1 MGPFQR
7 VVKHL
12 LSPLPLTTHSYQWA
26 ALGGHCEIRQELSVP
41 EIRPYTLDRCLSSQR
56 EAQEEVAGGAGASS
70 AEREILTN
78 VEWAAPR
85 VRLPPIQHLAPLPST
100 SGRQVGDGAPPPQPI
115 PRRPPAPTS
124 SSPLGPSG
132 AASRTPPDRALR
144 PSPSAPGYR
153 APGSERLSPG
163 SRSLPGSFPEL
174 RSAAFPKF
182 GRLLLC
188 SFRRGC
194 SACGVRK
201 PEASAEPSASQAPA
215 LGLPQLTSL
224 PVRALLSVLWLG
236 LAWFGLA
243 YFGSVWFGLVWFGVV
258 WCGLVWCGVLCC
270 AVLCFAL
277 LWIWIFPFL
286 K

>member
-132 AASRTPPDRALR
+132 GQCCPPPRSGARVDPVLRAPFVGVCGSRPGARKNWRGRGGQGPQIRPGLSLPPSLCPALSPVLSRLPDPSGPSAASQP
-144 PSPSAPGYR
+144 
-153 APGSERLSPG
+153 
-163 SRSLPGSFPEL
+163 
-174 RSAAFPKF
+174 
-182 GRLLLC
+182 
-188 SFRRGC
+188 
-194 SACGVRK
+194 
-201 PEASAEPSASQAPA
+201 
-215 LGLPQLTSL
+215 
-224 PVRALLSVLWLG
+224 
-236 LAWFGLA
+236 
-243 YFGSVWFGLVWFGVV
+243 
-258 WCGLVWCGVLCC
+258 
-270 AVLCFAL
+270 
-277 LWIWIFPFL
+277 
-286 K
+286 